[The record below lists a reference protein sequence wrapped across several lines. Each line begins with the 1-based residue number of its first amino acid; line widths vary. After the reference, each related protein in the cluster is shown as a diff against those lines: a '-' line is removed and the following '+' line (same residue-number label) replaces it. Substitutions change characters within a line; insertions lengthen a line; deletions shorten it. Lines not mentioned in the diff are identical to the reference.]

1 MEVCQTG
8 GAVDVFGMAGHR
20 RDAAIDRL
28 ANLPNHDKIVDGPA
42 AQGPEPAFP
51 RLGKRTRP
59 GSKIAWNLEP
69 MKRVTAGV
77 IRLDLVGHVFT
88 AGFTSNGKKRG
99 RNTMFFGD

>member
-1 MEVCQTG
+1 
-8 GAVDVFGMAGHR
+8 
-20 RDAAIDRL
+20 
-28 ANLPNHDKIVDGPA
+28 
-42 AQGPEPAFP
+42 
-51 RLGKRTRP
+51 
-59 GSKIAWNLEP
+59 